1 MGEQVEGGQPV
12 DEALEHIEEAERDRE
27 KARELRAEA
36 EAFDAKAD
44 AEMLETER
52 DLEKSRGHG
61 DGDDNEDRVKVHF
74 VHLRDLDAVDFRVDD
89 DMTLEVIWEKAY
101 LKLEV
106 ERDDRDVLQ
115 APAKHEGGQVT
126 SLMPNLGLTLE
137 QARNAKLCERDFEIA
152 GRTGGA

>member
-1 MGEQVEGGQPV
+1 MGEQVEGGRPV
-12 DEALEHIEEAERDRE
+12 NEALEHIEEAERDRAH
-27 KARELRAEA
+27 ARELRAEA

-44 AEMLETER
+44 AEMLEAEC
-52 DLEKSRGHG
+52 DLEQSRGHDDDD
-61 DGDDNEDRVKVHF
+61 DGRVKVHF

-89 DMTLEVIWEKAY
+89 DMTLGAIWQKAY

-126 SLMPNLGLTLE
+126 SLMPHLGLTLKD
-137 QARNAKLCERDFEIA
+137 ARHAKLCERDFEIA